1 MTPQPGSPVDFCF
14 PSGKSS
20 YLLGEV
26 GASKVGL
33 LSCGSWHF
41 GASSEGAGSLQWA
54 FRGVLSYCSCLE
66 RGTAFVGAGVKGR
79 PFEREE
85 PIQIRKLLLVHDQR
99 NSAVGVFHQSPFA
112 DSIL

>member
-20 YLLGEV
+20 CLLGEV

-54 FRGVLSYCSCLE
+54 FGGVLSYCSCLE
-66 RGTAFVGAGVKGR
+66 RGTAFVGAGGKGR

-85 PIQIRKLLLVHDQR
+85 PNQET
-99 NSAVGVFHQSPFA
+99 SPGARSEELSCRCF
-112 DSIL
+112 SSKPFC